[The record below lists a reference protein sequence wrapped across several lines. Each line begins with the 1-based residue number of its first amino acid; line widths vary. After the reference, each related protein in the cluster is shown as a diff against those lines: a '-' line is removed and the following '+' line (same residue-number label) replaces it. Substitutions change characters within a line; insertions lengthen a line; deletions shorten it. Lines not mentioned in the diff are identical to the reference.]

1 MNISPR
7 LFKFL
12 MNLYPPYLG
21 TGVNV
26 DYISPDWQ
34 AINVSM
40 ALRWYNRN
48 AVGTQFG
55 GSLYSMVDPHIMLL
69 LMKVLGKGYVVWDK
83 SASIE
88 YIRPG
93 KTKVTAKIRITNE
106 EIEKIKENT
115 KNNEKY
121 FADFTIE
128 VLDTSNEIVAKIEK
142 KLYIREKRKK

>member
-12 MNLYPPYLG
+12 INLYPPYLG

-34 AINVSM
+34 ALNVSM

-83 SASIE
+83 SASI
-88 YIRPG
+88 
-93 KTKVTAKIRITNE
+93 
-106 EIEKIKENT
+106 
-115 KNNEKY
+115 
-121 FADFTIE
+121 
-128 VLDTSNEIVAKIEK
+128 
-142 KLYIREKRKK
+142 